1 MCCREG
7 LDRRPRPG
15 KPVDSG
21 TGDAAKADIP
31 ASAMASGQ
39 SGVFD
44 NPTARNGR
52 LPASDVSSKN
62 GNGSRTSNTTES
74 RVINRAGIMTIDL
87 AGSPTTDPD
96 LSNLRAL
103 HARNVPETG
112 VHSLSSKP
120 RKPSVAKNRALPR
133 QMVSSS
139 PKRESE

>member
-7 LDRRPRPG
+7 LDRPPRPV
-15 KPVDSG
+15 KHVDSS
-21 TGDAAKADIP
+21 TSDAAKADVP
-31 ASAMASGQ
+31 SSAMTSRQ
-39 SGVFD
+39 LGVFD
-44 NPTARNGR
+44 NLTTKGGR
-52 LPASDVSSKN
+52 LPASNVSTKT
-62 GNGSRTSNTTES
+62 GKQSRTPNTTES
-74 RVINRAGIMTIDL
+74 RLINRASIMTIDL

-120 RKPSVAKNRALPR
+120 RKPSVAKNRVLPR
-133 QMVSSS
+133 QMVSQS